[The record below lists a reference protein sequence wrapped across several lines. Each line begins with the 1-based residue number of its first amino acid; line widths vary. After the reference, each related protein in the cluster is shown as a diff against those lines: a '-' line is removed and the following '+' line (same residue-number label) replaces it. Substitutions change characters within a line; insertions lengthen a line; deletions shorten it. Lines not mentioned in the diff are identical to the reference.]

1 MTMLKKNTYIIDGE
15 ELQKRISNEIE
26 SLKYNY
32 REWRLAEPGSADSEH
47 CYINY
52 RANVAVLG
60 ELFRFQGLDSVEAQM
75 VINYITDLAEND
87 AIRYQISYLDA
98 EIDELGTKM
107 YDIVKT
113 FKVEDD
119 GESEKPRYYAVKAQR
134 DELIKRRSV
143 LIWKI
148 AR

>member
-1 MTMLKKNTYIIDGE
+1 MTMLKSAYIIDAE
-15 ELQKRISNEIE
+15 ELQKRISSEIE

-32 REWRLAEPGSADSEH
+32 REWRLAEPGTSDSES

-52 RANVAVLG
+52 RANVAVLR
-60 ELFRFQGLDSVEAQM
+60 ELLRFQGLDSVEAQSA
-75 VINYITDLAEND
+75 INYITDLAEHD

-98 EIDELGTKM
+98 EIDALGTKM
-107 YDIVKT
+107 YEIVKT

-134 DELIKRRSV
+134 DELIRRRNV
-143 LIWKI
+143 LLHKI